1 MPRMYYGAWY
11 VEPDTWQRRHG
22 RQVETRGGAE
32 REDNTKVR
40 RERGGVQ
47 ASRDIILL
55 SQVRLRAAL
64 PGAVDMMGFQQPV
77 SQLQATKA
85 FAAYLNE
92 QKGYKKPVF
101 IKHIIKSN
109 DRHK

>member
-1 MPRMYYGAWY
+1 MAPGMWSLTPGRGDTADRWRPGAGRRGRTTPRSG
-11 VEPDTWQRRHG
+11 
-22 RQVETRGGAE
+22 
-32 REDNTKVR
+32 
-40 RERGGVQ
+40 ERGLQ
-47 ASRDIILL
+47 APRDIILL
-55 SQVRLRAAL
+55 SQVKLRAAL

>member
-1 MPRMYYGAWY
+1 MYYGAWY

-40 RERGGVQ
+40 RKAVSELQGKYLLLQVQ
-47 ASRDIILL
+47 
-55 SQVRLRAAL
+55 LRAAL

-85 FAAYLNE
+85 FAAYLHE